1 MPITLHEIMPLSLK
15 KKPSSFN
22 LLMNSTYKI
31 YYTLFLLILGP
42 MEWSENTEEGR
53 PALDLCS
60 TGGKIS
66 TPLDPEKPPM
76 AGGDTKT
83 DGLSTKKGEKTSKDN
98 PKKPAANAK
107 KPVSIWW
114 MSTTYWVLP
123 VAKTLRCWTAS

>member
-1 MPITLHEIMPLSLK
+1 MPTTLHEIMPLSLK

-42 MEWSENTEEGR
+42 MEWSENTEDER
-53 PALDLCS
+53 PALGTYS
-60 TGGKIS
+60 TGGLSS
-66 TPLDPEKPPM
+66 TTLDTEKLPM
-76 AGGDTKT
+76 AGGGTKP
-83 DGLSTKKGEKTSKDN
+83 DGSSSKKGEKTSKEN